1 MITKKVNPDGSI
13 TVGIIEDETKALPK
27 AEPKEEPKPAPKKT
41 TRKK

>member
-13 TVGIIEDETKALPK
+13 TVGIIEDEPKDMPK